1 MLYFAFYEE
10 NEEETL
16 IFRGSIH
23 FGANL
28 KNVTFAGCAA
38 ARGASLNK
46 NTKHICHEILHSCH
60 KVPDFGCNTFY
71 NCRTADV
78 LHFRT

>member
-1 MLYFAFYEE
+1 MLRQNDIRFTTKIIQTGRKQGGMPDILQRKGKKRMLYFAFYEE

-16 IFRGSIH
+16 IFQGSIH

-38 ARGASLNK
+38 APWR
-46 NTKHICHEILHSCH
+46 IVE
-60 KVPDFGCNTFY
+60 
-71 NCRTADV
+71 
-78 LHFRT
+78 